1 MINMLIDV
9 AMISTENQVRVLAY
23 ADGSTAGKVDKLR
36 KWWDTLYYYC
46 KFSKETLYRRKIKN

>member
-1 MINMLIDV
+1 MISMLIDV

-46 KFSKETLYRRKIKN
+46 KFSKEHYIDVK